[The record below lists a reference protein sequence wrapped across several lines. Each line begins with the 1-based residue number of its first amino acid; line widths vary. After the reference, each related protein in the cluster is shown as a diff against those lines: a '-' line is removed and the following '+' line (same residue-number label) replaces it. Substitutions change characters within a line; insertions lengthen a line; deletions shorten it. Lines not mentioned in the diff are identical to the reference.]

1 MITRTI
7 GICFMIFGV
16 VWSIFDRHSC
26 KFSCKTCTNQQL
38 SPCFLLFLFVG
49 IIFII
54 VGFSLTTIQQILL
67 PKIGFKDKE
76 EPGVKIS

>member
-7 GICFMIFGV
+7 GIGFMILGV

-26 KFSCKTCTNQQL
+26 RFLCKTCTTQQL

-49 IIFII
+49 IIFVI
-54 VGFSLTTIQQILL
+54 VGFSLTTIQQIFL
-67 PKIGFKDKE
+67 PKIGLKE
-76 EPGVKIS
+76 KVE

>member
-1 MITRTI
+1 MITKTV

-16 VWSIFDRHSC
+16 LWSIFDRHLC
-26 KFSCKTCTNQQL
+26 GFLCKTCSSQQL

-54 VGFSLTTIQQILL
+54 VGFSLTTIQQTLL
-67 PKIGFKDKE
+67 PKIGFKNKE
-76 EPGVKIS
+76 EQGVKIS

>member
-1 MITRTI
+1 MITKTI

-16 VWSIFDRHSC
+16 IWSIFDRHLC
-26 KFSCKTCTNQQL
+26 KFLCKTCSNQQL

-67 PKIGFKDKE
+67 PKIGLKSKE
-76 EPGVKIS
+76 EAVIKPS